1 MKRKLVL
8 GACFLAG
15 IAAAVTLFLWV
26 LWRALAPTSP
36 QEEGG
41 AIIFL
46 RDLPG
51 ARAVNI
57 CRYDLATGR
66 SHLLPTDEPLPP
78 FALSSSFS
86 PSPDGTEVVFVAQR
100 NSAQCLLVLDAA
112 SGAVRD
118 LVGSGLDGPGSYI
131 DHVAWS
137 PDGRRIAFNY
147 RRYHPGQVMEDSRV
161 YVIRPD
167 GSDLREVA
175 KWPPPPWANLPPDF
189 AKADEVSLF
198 VAGLSWW
205 DTGPCKLRIS
215 MFFCP
220 DVAEDGHYVIA
231 PWAKDTGEGLS
242 YLVEFDERDP
252 SAVTSRIVPDAEE
265 MDGFP
270 LWEKA
275 WSPDGQRFACREYPS
290 KLYTVD
296 ADGVSHKRLVYEAA
310 GHHRIESIAWSPGGN
325 YLVFEEWGFRGEYR
339 GLFIVGA
346 WGGKPERVGEEQL
359 VADIYPKWVAGPPP
373 PDAP

>member
-1 MKRKLVL
+1 
-8 GACFLAG
+8 
-15 IAAAVTLFLWV
+15 VTLFPLV
-26 LWRALAPTSP
+26 LRLALAPTSP

-46 RDLPG
+46 RALPG
-51 ARAVNI
+51 ARAANI

-66 SHLLPTDEPLPP
+66 THVLPTGEPLPP
-78 FALSSSFS
+78 FDLSSSFS
-86 PSPDGTEVVFVAQR
+86 PSPDGTEVVFVARR
-100 NSAQCLLVLDAA
+100 NSGQRLWVLDAA

-137 PDGRRIAFNY
+137 PDGQRIAFY
-147 RRYHPGQVMEDSRV
+147 HRRYHPEQDMEDSRV

-175 KWPPPPWANLPPDF
+175 KWPPLPWADLPPDF

-215 MFFCP
+215 MFFSP

-231 PWAKDTGEGLS
+231 PWAKATGNALS
-242 YLVEFDERDP
+242 YLVEFDQRDP
-252 SAVTSRIVPDAEE
+252 SAVMSHTVPDPEE
-265 MDGFP
+265 MDGIP

-275 WSPDGQRFACREYPS
+275 WSPDGQRFACTTFSS

-296 ADGVSHKRLVYEAA
+296 ADGVSHKRLVYEADEPDQI
-310 GHHRIESIAWSPGGN
+310 RSIAWSPGGN
-325 YLVFEEWGFRGEYR
+325 YLVFEQWGSRGFFGPDYR

-346 WGGKPERVGEEQL
+346 WGGKPERVGEERL
-359 VADIYPKWVAGPPP
+359 VTDIYPKWVAGPVLPH
-373 PDAP
+373 AP